1 MMTYIEYYS
10 LSLSIYLYFYKNR
23 YENGWKA
30 LMAYTDG
37 VILVY
42 NPDSPGQDIISIYL
56 YNN

>member
-1 MMTYIEYYS
+1 MSSYIIIYFFRNETIF
-10 LSLSIYLYFYKNR
+10 LYLYR

-42 NPDSPGQDIISIYL
+42 NPDSPGLYISIFM
-56 YNN
+56 

>member
-1 MMTYIEYYS
+1 MKLFS
-10 LSLSIYLYFYKNR
+10 CIYR

-42 NPDSPGQDIISIYL
+42 NPDSPGPYISIFM
-56 YNN
+56 